1 MVTLCAVRLR
11 RWHSHSHSPPRKVT
25 NKKMPLTAF
34 PAESQYT
41 YHLLP
46 TLVLPRSG
54 SSGRRHGSRP
64 LSPVA
69 RAPVCIFVVQ
79 FTPARRLLSTP
90 MPCVLTR
97 LVV

>member
-1 MVTLCAVRLR
+1 
-11 RWHSHSHSPPRKVT
+11 
-25 NKKMPLTAF
+25 MPLGAR
-34 PAESQYT
+34 PAALKHPC
-41 YHLLP
+41 HLLP

-69 RAPVCIFVVQ
+69 RAPVCIFVVH

-90 MPCVLTR
+90 CLACAYGWWSNKDVEVDQPSH
-97 LVV
+97 LVYPVGKLLRRFIYS